1 MTRIHDS
8 VAVDKAIMMSLSIIR
23 APYTWPGAYEKI
35 AVTDDGGCLCHEC
48 VKNELRQIAT
58 SYKGD
63 GWRVVGAN
71 LAEDY
76 DNSLYCDNCGRVI
89 VDNESNESGE

>member
-8 VAVDKAIMMSLSIIR
+8 VAVDKAIMMSLSVIR

-48 VKNELRQIAT
+48 VKKELRQIAT

-63 GWRVVGAN
+63 GWRVVGVDTA
-71 LAEDY
+71 
-76 DNSLYCDNCGRVI
+76 DNCDASVYCDNCGRAI
-89 VDNESNESGE
+89 VDGEEEDTED